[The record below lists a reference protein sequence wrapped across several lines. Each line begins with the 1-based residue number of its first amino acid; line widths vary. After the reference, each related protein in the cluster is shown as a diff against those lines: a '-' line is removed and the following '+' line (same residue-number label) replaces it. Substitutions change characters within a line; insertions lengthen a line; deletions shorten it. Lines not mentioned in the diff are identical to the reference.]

1 MNDVIKAAPCAL
13 SYLLFDPD
21 DQVMQQ
27 NVAYYK
33 FHRKQWSLKEED
45 FKPRPVSLYTH
56 THHTCILYTKNNAK
70 YETLLIHRVMAYS
83 AFAHN

>member
-1 MNDVIKAAPCAL
+1 MNVCVRLCVTVNDVVKAAPCAL

-33 FHRKQWSLKEED
+33 FHRKQWDLKEED
-45 FKPRPVSLYTH
+45 FKPRPVSTH
-56 THHTCILYTKNNAK
+56 TLLKNLLNIFDSLIL
-70 YETLLIHRVMAYS
+70 
-83 AFAHN
+83 